1 MTDLFGT
8 TESTEL
14 NNTVVDAPTTVA
26 TTQTDAKSIDN
37 QTIGII
43 VGVVGGV
50 VVIVIIIVAICII
63 RKKRQQGGK
72 YNPKDCENKAGVM
85 NHQFDIHAIMDPPS
99 PERLI

>member
-1 MTDLFGT
+1 M
-8 TESTEL
+8 ENEISTRAL
-14 NNTVVDAPTTVA
+14 NNTASNDVTTEATVA
-26 TTQTDAKSIDN
+26 STQEKPGLDN
-37 QTIGII
+37 TTIGII

-50 VVIVIIIVAICII
+50 ILIVLVIVIICVI

-85 NHQFDIHAIMDPPS
+85 NHQFDIHQIMDPPS